1 MKKFVSFTLAFV
13 FLFLQ
18 GRTQQIKLNFAGN
31 LNDSS
36 VNHYLLDTNNCGTTL
51 NFCADPSGVASNAYE
66 YDGTCTMRTD
76 SFSMTNTNYPGM
88 SLSFYMSKNFD
99 SDTIQYG
106 LFHFYKGP
114 FLVYAKHD
122 SMFVTVTDSLNN
134 NYTYGVPCNFPNHE
148 WFCVVISF
156 RDYGTV
162 DFFFNKVKYTA
173 GTTNYKILRR
183 ACEPGFCYWFSSSFQ
198 LWDNVPYKGK
208 FDDVRVWNWPSDS
221 VNATEI
227 CTKTIVPQSVS
238 SFESSGA
245 KVYPNPANDILILES
260 TEKGD
265 IMILDMMGRRLS
277 THTIEKGIN
286 RLNVASLTRGNYIL
300 LMQNSKGKYIERII
314 VE

>member
-1 MKKFVSFTLAFV
+1 MALMVICLNVKA
-13 FLFLQ
+13 
-18 GRTQQIKLNFAGN
+18 QQIKLNFAGN

-36 VNHYLLDTNNCGTTL
+36 LNHYLLDTNNCGNPL
-51 NFCADPSGVASNAYE
+51 SFCDDPSGVPNNAYQF
-66 YDGTCTMRTD
+66 DGTCTMQTD

-88 SLSFYMSKNFD
+88 SLSFYMNKNFD

-114 FLVYAKHD
+114 FLVYALHD
-122 SMFVTVTDSLNN
+122 SMFVTITDSLNN
-134 NYTYGVPCNFPNHE
+134 NHTYGVPCNFPNNE

-183 ACEPGFCYWFSSSFQ
+183 TCEPGFCYWFSTSFQ

-227 CTKTIVPQSVS
+227 CTKVIVPQNVS
-238 SFESSGA
+238 SFENSKA
-245 KVYPNPANDILILES
+245 KLYPNPASNTLILE
-260 TEKGD
+260 TEEEGS
-265 IMILDMMGRRLS
+265 IVLYDMMGRIMRKQQ
-277 THTIEKGIN
+277 IQKGIN
-286 RLNVASLTRGNYIL
+286 RLQVEMLSSGTYIL
-300 LMQNSKGKYIERII
+300 LYQNAKGKFSERISI
-314 VE
+314 E

>member
-1 MKKFVSFTLAFV
+1 MKKIILFIFFLVT
-13 FLFLQ
+13 LFLN
-18 GRTQQIKLNFAGN
+18 TNAQQIKLNFAGN
-31 LNDSS
+31 LVDSS
-36 VNHYLLDTNNCGTTL
+36 INNYMLDTNNCGNTL
-51 NFCADPSGVASNAYE
+51 NFCPDPSGIPNNAYD
-66 YDGTCTMRTD
+66 YDGTCTMKTD
-76 SFSMTNTNYPGM
+76 SFSMTNTNYSGM

-122 SMFVTVTDSLNN
+122 SMFVTLTDSLNN
-134 NYTYGVPCNFPNHE
+134 NYTYGVPCIFPNHE

-162 DFFFNKVKYTA
+162 DFFFNKIKYTA
-173 GTTNYKILRR
+173 GTTNYKLLRR

-221 VNATEI
+221 ISATEI
-227 CTKTIVPQSVS
+227 CTKTFVPLSIS
-238 SFESSGA
+238 SFDLSRA
-245 KVYPNPANDILILES
+245 KVYPNPTCNSMMLEIE
-260 TEKGD
+260 EKGNAVIYD
-265 IMILDMMGRRLS
+265 MTGRIMVEQFVEI
-277 THTIEKGIN
+277 GIN
-286 RLNVASLTRGNYIL
+286 KLNIENLRRGNYIL
-300 LMQNSKGKYIERII
+300 LLQNSKGKYSERII